1 MLKKQIQ
8 DDVKGAMKQGNQEV
22 AGVLRMLLASITSKE
37 KEKRYKVSKENPNL
51 KEEELLEKSQLADE
65 EIITTLSSEV
75 KKRKDAI
82 AVFARANR
90 SELAEQEKKELN
102 ILESYLPAEISDEE
116 LSSEVK
122 KAITE
127 SQAQSPADFGKAM
140 KILAPL
146 LKGKASGNRIADAV
160 KNALS
165 C

>member
-1 MLKKQIQ
+1 
-8 DDVKGAMKQGNQEV
+8 
-22 AGVLRMLLASITSKE
+22 MLLAAVHNKE
-37 KEKRYKVSKENPNL
+37 I
-51 KEEELLEKSQLADE
+51 ELGKKDKGLLDDETMDIIKSEA
-65 EIITTLSSEV
+65 

>member
-1 MLKKQIQ
+1 MTELKNKIQ
-8 DDVKGAMKQGNQEV
+8 EDLKDSMKKGETLAV
-22 AGVLRMLLASITSKE
+22 SVLRMLLAAVHNKE
-37 KEKRYKVSKENPNL
+37 I
-51 KEEELLEKSQLADE
+51 ELGKKDKGLSDDETMDIIKSEA
-65 EIITTLSSEV
+65 